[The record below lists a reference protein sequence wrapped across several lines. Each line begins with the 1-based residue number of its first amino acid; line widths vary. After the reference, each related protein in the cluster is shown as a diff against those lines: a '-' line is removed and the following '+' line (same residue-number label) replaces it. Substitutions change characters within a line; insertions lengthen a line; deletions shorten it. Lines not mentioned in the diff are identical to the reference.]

1 MDLKKKQK
9 PERSIST
16 QKIIILVL
24 VLENWMFTE
33 EIV

>member
-1 MDLKKKQK
+1 MDLKKKPKNQK
-9 PERSIST
+9 EAFQ